1 MLAKLKGAMVGGSE
15 AQEIKNEEDEKE
27 EEMWNKEN
35 RLKKKENAYG
45 STVKLKESLPE
56 EKKIRR
62 SNDFRGTVP

>member
-1 MLAKLKGAMVGGSE
+1 
-15 AQEIKNEEDEKE
+15 
-27 EEMWNKEN
+27 MWNKEN

-56 EKKIRR
+56 EKKIRQ